1 MMIACV
7 TNEDYAEMAGVL
19 LRSIARNGEVGDTAV
34 VLVGDGLTAATVQA
48 LEECA
53 EGLCYRFIDL
63 AARGAI
69 IRDLPVTWHDC
80 AIYIRLLLPDLIEGR
95 RRLLYLDADMLVHR
109 TLRPLLECSL
119 GAHPVAA
126 VPDCGGT
133 KVYEVA
139 NAKLGRA
146 PDRLYFNSGM
156 LLMNLDEWRDRR
168 LGHACIRFAQARDDY
183 WPDQDAINSVLD
195 GQIMELEPKWNF
207 FSHGRLPREAFDAA
221 HILHFI
227 PEKPLSM
234 ACRHPMFEDY
244 LALRATTPWRDR
256 PLPATSPDRRI
267 KMLLEKAA
275 TRIKQHRER
284 SQTSKA

>member
-19 LRSIARNGEVGDTAV
+19 LRSIARNGDVGDTPV
-34 VLVGDGLTAATVQA
+34 VLVGDELTVATRRS

-53 EGLCYRFIDL
+53 AGLSYRFIDL

-80 AIYIRLLLPDLIEGR
+80 AIYIRLLLPDLIESGG
-95 RRLLYLDADMLVHR
+95 RLLYLDADMLVQR

-119 GAHPVAA
+119 GAYPLAA
-126 VPDCGGT
+126 VQDCGGT
-133 KVYEVA
+133 KVHEVA
-139 NAKLGRA
+139 NAKLDRA
-146 PDRLYFNSGM
+146 PDRPYFNSGM

-168 LGHACIRFAQARDDY
+168 LGHECIRFARARDDY
-183 WPDQDAINSVLD
+183 WPDQDAINGVLD

-207 FSHGRLPREAFDAA
+207 FSHGRLPREAFNTA

-234 ACRHPMFEDY
+234 TCRHPMFEDY

-256 PLPATSPDRRI
+256 PLPAAMPDRRI

-275 TRIKQHRER
+275 ARVRQHKER
-284 SQTSKA
+284 NQTSKA